1 MVARKVNMVQG
12 YETAE
17 RVTQLEWF
25 GPSQLCYYQTG
36 VQQVVFFHV
45 FSSKEML
52 GNFPQMSVY

>member
-1 MVARKVNMVQG
+1 MVQG